1 MNNIVAE
8 MASRDCPRHQIFLF
22 APEHF
27 DGIAVKECAVL
38 GEYRRNPMGQGILLW
53 LIGVPIPI
61 IILLALFFH

>member
-1 MNNIVAE
+1 LPRWLVAI
-8 MASRDCPRHQIFLF
+8 AQDIRFFFSRL
-22 APEHF
+22 EHC